1 MEQRNLEVIKFH
13 LSPKGDKKEKIL
25 MSEIEDEDL
34 IDIVFNEF
42 VPFIDDYPTDERN
55 KRVVKLLKQDNGN
68 SFFKKKDGT
77 RTISGVIETGKYGKE
92 ENVVDVD
99 KTDNEPVFKIHKNH
113 SVQKPFFFLV
123 CISNLKKDGI
133 IILERDGVLGI
144 KQVFTRLLKDFI
156 KSKFEDY
163 TLHLTNFIDQQ
174 IVKNYIEKG
183 EYNSIKLIRHSLP
196 NDVAERYGL
205 DRLETEDFFLELTI
219 KTKGRRKILGN
230 SRRRIQEIFE
240 NSASGFFVSEELNDV
255 GFDEKSIVKVNST
268 YNNSSRTIDLSDTMK
283 FKPYYEVD
291 VDINATGHS
300 EFNSIEKEALNLL
313 EDFNLDLYSK
323 WNQK

>member
-1 MEQRNLEVIKFH
+1 MEKRNLEVIKFH
-13 LSPKGDKKEKIL
+13 LSRKGDKKEEIL

-42 VPFIDDYPTDERN
+42 VPFIDDYPTDDRN
-55 KRVVKLLKQDNGN
+55 KRVVKLFKQDNGD

-77 RTISGVIETGKYGKE
+77 RTVSGVIETGKYGKE

-99 KTDNEPVFKIHKNH
+99 KADNEPVFKIHKNH
-113 SVQKPFFFLV
+113 SVQKPFFFLI
-123 CISNLKKDGI
+123 CISNLKKNGI

-156 KSKFEDY
+156 KYKFEDY
-163 TLHLTNFIDQQ
+163 TLHLTNFIDHQ

-196 NDVAERYGL
+196 YDVAERYGL
-205 DRLETEDFFLELTI
+205 DRLETEDFVLELTI
-219 KTKGRRKILGN
+219 KTKGRRKILGS

-240 NSASGFFVSEELNDV
+240 SNDSGFFASEELNDV

-291 VDINATGHS
+291 VAMNATGHS

-313 EDFNLDLYSK
+313 EDLNLDLYSK
-323 WNQK
+323 